1 MTMGGDTTE
10 SGYSERID
18 ALDLGGATTGRE
30 GVLVDSI
37 NAPAV
42 VVGRGS
48 AAGLVSPTDDDF
60 ALSLLTASVRTPFVA
75 VPDPQ
80 SRTGALDRLNRAFP
94 QLYRHGQPGY
104 RLVYH
109 NNNWRLFARQ

>member
-1 MTMGGDTTE
+1 LARGGDATD
-10 SGYSERID
+10 SGYAERMA
-18 ALDLGGATTGRE
+18 ALDLGGAIAGRQ

-48 AAGLVSPTDDDF
+48 ASGLVAPSDDEF

-80 SRTGALDRLNRAFP
+80 SRGGALDRLNRAFP
-94 QLYRHGQPGY
+94 QLYRHGQSGY